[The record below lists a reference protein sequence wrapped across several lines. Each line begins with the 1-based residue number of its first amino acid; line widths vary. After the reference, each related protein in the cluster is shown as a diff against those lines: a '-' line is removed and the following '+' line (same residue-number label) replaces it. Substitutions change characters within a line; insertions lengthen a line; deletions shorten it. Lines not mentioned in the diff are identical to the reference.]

1 MDYRVV
7 RLFGAPLVS
16 SDLLAEVRAWYV
28 AETVGDNFKVCADGG
43 VYSRVD
49 TSLQALIAKT
59 QLLEWQTRLDS
70 SRIDSLAREIAEVAA
85 GLRLQNKDLLKAL
98 MDNGGALILRLYDRV
113 TDSVEQRYVLSALD
127 RLKSVWAA
135 LLSRGTLFIL
145 PDDKRPKEAELKVL
159 DMIAVGALQGI
170 ASDGAPRY
178 SFMSSHQY
186 DCTRGGA
193 NAGHYTEFISLL
205 QIKSSDIQA
214 TNLDAKENEVLLEEQ
229 FRKQGPLALEGVT
242 GTGKSMTARLLA
254 KNSNKNMLY
263 INISAIPQDLIESRI
278 RGYQKGT
285 FTGADKDMPG
295 WFEKADGQVL
305 FLDEFQNASLEVQT
319 QLLDLLNPVS
329 NRVVVPRM
337 GEEDNHRVYNVKV
350 VLALNESVETLLTS
364 NRIRKDLFY
373 RIRACYTFK
382 SLADRMA
389 RSDEAEKEVSVER
402 INHFVR
408 RVMYVYRWKSAPV
421 LNVLASGNLVLD
433 KEDNL
438 GFKDLRALFP
448 VFSDDLLTLI
458 RRGHSWPGNFRE
470 FEVFAFDIY
479 WNMDMYGRNLDKELI
494 LSWFT
499 SRKLSDKSEE
509 TSNKVDDTLIRKI
522 RFVEAVLVH
531 ASFVINNAIPK
542 LKDYKLGSP
551 QALKNF
557 IREHE
562 ELFSA
567 SFISDSKIQRVLN
580 GKLKR

>member
-1 MDYRVV
+1 MDFRVI
-7 RLFGAPLVS
+7 RLFGATLTS
-16 SDLLAEVRAWYV
+16 SSLLAEVRAWYV
-28 AETVGDNFKVCADGG
+28 AETAGDNFKVCADGG
-43 VYSRVD
+43 GYSKVD
-49 TSLQALIAKT
+49 ISLQALIAKT
-59 QLLEWQTRLDS
+59 QLLEWETRLDS
-70 SRIDSLAREIAEVAA
+70 LTREIAEVAT
-85 GLRLQNKDLLKAL
+85 GLRLPNKDLLKAL
-98 MDNGGALILRLYDRV
+98 TDNGGTLILRLYDRV

-127 RLKSVWAA
+127 RLKSVWGA
-135 LLSRGTLFIL
+135 LLSRDTLFVL
-145 PDDKRPKEAELKVL
+145 PDDVRPTEAELKVL
-159 DMIAVGALQGI
+159 NMIAVGALQGI
-170 ASDGAPRY
+170 ASDGAPHY
-178 SFMSSHQY
+178 SFVSSHQY
-186 DCTRGGA
+186 GRTRSGA
-193 NAGHYTEFISLL
+193 HVGHYTEFISLL

-214 TNLDAKENEVLLEEQ
+214 TNLNAQKNEALLDEE
-229 FRKQGPLALEGVT
+229 FRKQGPLVLEGDT

-263 INISAIPQDLIESRI
+263 INISAIPKDLIESRI
-278 RGYQKGT
+278 RGYLKGT

-295 WFEKADGQVL
+295 WFEKADGDVL

-329 NRVVVPRM
+329 NMVVVPRM

-350 VLALNESVETLLTS
+350 VLALNESVETLLSS
-364 NRIRKDLFY
+364 NRIRKDFFY

-382 SLADRMA
+382 SLANRMA
-389 RSDEAEKEVSVER
+389 RSDEEEKEVSVER
-402 INHFVR
+402 INHFIR

-421 LNVLASGNLVLD
+421 LYVFSDGNPVLY

-438 GFKDLRALFP
+438 GFKELRSLFP

-479 WNMDMYGRNLDKELI
+479 WIMDMHGRNLDKELI

-499 SRKLSDKSEE
+499 SRKLSYKSEE
-509 TSNKVDDTLIRKI
+509 KSNEVDDTLIRKI
-522 RFVEAVLVH
+522 RFVEAVL
-531 ASFVINNAIPK
+531 AEARFVINNAIPK
-542 LKDYKLGSP
+542 LKAYKLGSP

-580 GKLKR
+580 GTFKLQSKH